1 MAGGKRE
8 GAGRDPGSE
17 MTKRSGR
24 NGSAN
29 LVHGY
34 GQTNVAKTSTATVKD
49 KTIPDDEQR
58 LMGLQPHIQTMLRML
73 VRNKTKTD
81 IQNEMGISRPA
92 LESYIDRFPLAVQ
105 EASLEV
111 AGGPDELMRP
121 LLPKVMRTY
130 DELLEQ
136 RADLAVRGTMAR
148 DVMDRV
154 FGKAV
159 VRAQVESIQP
169 VNVQFIDLV
178 ADEVINAGNDS
189 NGS

>member
-1 MAGGKRE
+1 MAGGRRR

-17 MTKRSGR
+17 MTKQSNR

-34 GQTNVAKTSTATVKD
+34 GQTNTAKSSTRSVKD
-49 KTIPDDEQR
+49 HSVPDGEQH
-58 LMGLQPHIQTMLRML
+58 LMGLQPHVQTMLRMI
-73 VRNKTKTD
+73 VRNKSKTD
-81 IQNEMGISRPA
+81 IQDEMNISRPT
-92 LESYIDRFPLAVQ
+92 LESYIDRFPLAVL

-130 DELLEQ
+130 DDLLEQ
-136 RADLAVRGTMAR
+136 RADLAVRGIMAR

-154 FGKAV
+154 FGKPV

-178 ADEVINAGNDS
+178 ADEVTDVSSTG
-189 NGS
+189 